1 MAQEGGGEWYQSINF
16 NKLSCRQVSVFG
28 PKGTPS
34 REEHKTSGSVL
45 TTFTGALTNWCRK
58 IRQNVSPQEHSKYQ
72 GSQRRCS
79 YGIPLQR
86 IATHSIIYFLNF
98 SALQN
103 STKDGIAFPSHALP
117 IVKCL
122 RRSCAYGDTMIKL
135 YLKANLS
142 LQRNC
147 AYAIGYNSVATRR
160 MYLRYQSVHFYLP
173 RGRLQV
179 WRIFL
184 FNFRPLGTGRVNR
197 VPGFL
202 SSRPNWL
209 PPFTR
214 MRVLPP
220 PPLVPKRGGHT
231 S

>member
-16 NKLSCRQVSVFG
+16 NKLSCRQVSFFG

-45 TTFTGALTNWCRK
+45 TTFTGALTNCCRK

-79 YGIPLQR
+79 YGIPLQH
-86 IATHSIIYFLNF
+86 IATHSIIQFLNF

-103 STKDGIAFPSHALP
+103 WTKDGIAFPRHALP

-142 LQRNC
+142 LQRKC
-147 AYAIGYNSVATRR
+147 TYAIKVYTFICHVVDYKFGGFFC
-160 MYLRYQSVHFYLP
+160 LIFVHQ
-173 RGRLQV
+173 GQAE
-179 WRIFL
+179 
-184 FNFRPLGTGRVNR
+184 
-197 VPGFL
+197 
-202 SSRPNWL
+202 
-209 PPFTR
+209 
-214 MRVLPP
+214 
-220 PPLVPKRGGHT
+220 
-231 S
+231 